1 MEDKIEITT
10 PSGKKAII
18 RNYTTHGD
26 DLQAEKIINAG
37 ITATTT
43 QKGEPTIQVS
53 VEASA
58 EAERKYVELLVET
71 IDGEKPDF
79 EKLRSEDYAV
89 IAEAVREI
97 SSPKG
102 VSKS

>member
-1 MEDKIEITT
+1 MEDRIEIMT
-10 PSGKKAII
+10 PTGKKVVI

-37 ITATTT
+37 ITASTT
-43 QKGEPTIQVS
+43 KNGEPTFQVS
-53 VEASA
+53 LESSA

-71 IDGEKPDF
+71 VDGEKPDF
-79 EKLRSEDYAV
+79 EKLRSEDYAA
-89 IAEAVREI
+89 IATAVREI
-97 SSPKG
+97 ANPKG